1 MNKANHPPYSRRG
14 DDSGGLRA
22 IRVVWISFRPSEP
35 ETGVRILHRPPSITD
50 SSGSGALLRVPIV
63 VVQHMLSHE
72 ILERQYQYLTNKAR
86 CV

>member
-35 ETGVRILHRPPSITD
+35 ETGVRILHRPPAITCYFC
-50 SSGSGALLRVPIV
+50 SEALLLLPTEDAPHIEDRMIREHLNRCSTN
-63 VVQHMLSHE
+63 VVQ
-72 ILERQYQYLTNKAR
+72 NA
-86 CV
+86 